1 MSMHFEIW
9 WVFAFAMTMTAIQS
23 VTKIIVAAL
32 GKAKDKS
39 IPPRALA
46 EINEK
51 IERISQAVDATA
63 IEVERIGES
72 QRFLTRMM
80 SEKPLPQIGRESSS
94 LTS

>member
-9 WVFAFAMTMTAIQS
+9 WVFAFAMTMTGIQS

-32 GKAKDKS
+32 QRGKNNSA
-39 IPPRALA
+39 PPRALA
-46 EINEK
+46 EISEK
-51 IERISQAVDATA
+51 IERLSQAVDATA

-72 QRFLTRMM
+72 QRFLTRLM
-80 SEKPLPQIGRESSS
+80 SEQPLPQLGRESSS